1 MKGLSQRV
9 LNQRFLLRML
19 SIVVV
24 LGLWELAGIR
34 HIVFAFP
41 RFSDTM
47 VALYKLV
54 ISGVL
59 PKAFLLSFRSLLIG
73 FAISAVAG
81 IAWGL
86 LMSSFG
92 FLNWLSRPYIIILY
106 GAPTAALVPIM
117 TLTFGI
123 GLGVE
128 AAFVV
133 LMAMPIIIL
142 NTYSGVKNVD
152 QRLLEMGRAFLA
164 NRRQVFIKILLPD
177 AMPMVMAGL
186 RLGFSLGFVGMI
198 LAELMISPI
207 GLGDL
212 MLRYQAQFR
221 FDKLFAVIAAILVGA
236 ALLLSL
242 LKRLENRLLRWKL
255 EGSMGNRGE
264 V

>member
-1 MKGLSQRV
+1 MKGLSKRV
-9 LNQRFLLRML
+9 LNQRFLLRTL
-19 SIVVV
+19 SVAAV

-34 HIVFAFP
+34 EITFNFP
-41 RFSDTM
+41 RFSETM
-47 VALYKLV
+47 VALYKLIV
-54 ISGVL
+54 SGVL
-59 PKAFLLSFRSLLIG
+59 PRAFLLSFRSLLIG
-73 FAISAVAG
+73 FVISAVAG
-81 IAWGL
+81 VTWGL
-86 LMSSFG
+86 LMSSFN
-92 FLNWLSRPYIIILY
+92 FLNWLSRPYVLILY

-123 GLGVE
+123 GLGAE

-152 QRLLEMGRAFLA
+152 QTLLEMGRAFLA
-164 NRRQVFIKILLPD
+164 SRRQVFIRILLPD

-198 LAELMISPI
+198 LAELMISPF

-221 FDKLFAVIAAILVGA
+221 FDKLFAVIAAILLGA

-242 LKRLENRLLRWKL
+242 LRNLENRLLRWKF
-255 EGSMGNRGE
+255 EGSMGIRE
-264 V
+264 EA